1 MSSESRINA
10 GWDVGGGHWLHAVWL
25 GRQQLGEVF
34 VAADAPQGGV
44 VLQHDAVVHD
54 AADASAGFALRV
66 VTDDGGGGAE
76 VVIHPGV
83 VADLVGQ
90 RL

>member
-10 GWDVGGGHWLHAVWL
+10 GWDVSGGHWLHAVWL

-76 VVIHPGV
+76 VVIYPGV
-83 VADLVGQ
+83 VADLVSQ